1 MIQNLLLVGCGSFVG
16 GALRYFIGQMLA
28 GRMLLGFGM
37 GTISVNLAG
46 CFIFGIIYGL
56 LERLG
61 ALQTGWALLLTVGL
75 CGGFTTFSTFGNE
88 MLTLMR
94 TGEVMVFASYTLISV
109 MGGIFLVLAVVQ
121 LVARGPSVV
130 SVAVAVV
137 IAASAVYFVAQGI
150 GTLVVQRRERS
161 QGPDVGE
168 R

>member
-61 ALQTGWALLLTVGL
+61 AL
-75 CGGFTTFSTFGNE
+75 
-88 MLTLMR
+88 
-94 TGEVMVFASYTLISV
+94 
-109 MGGIFLVLAVVQ
+109 
-121 LVARGPSVV
+121 
-130 SVAVAVV
+130 
-137 IAASAVYFVAQGI
+137 
-150 GTLVVQRRERS
+150 
-161 QGPDVGE
+161 
-168 R
+168 

>member
-88 MLTLMR
+88 MLTLIR

-109 MGGIFLVLAVVQ
+109 MGGIFLLYIGHQLA
-121 LVARGPSVV
+121 
-130 SVAVAVV
+130 
-137 IAASAVYFVAQGI
+137 
-150 GTLVVQRRERS
+150 TL
-161 QGPDVGE
+161 
-168 R
+168 